1 MLPVIQANVIASD
14 NGPLA
19 PEQWSKLVCDKIVH
33 VSETAPQELREQVG
47 QFRNEIE
54 KLLAI
59 YFKQAMDSAEK
70 HTIKRFE

>member
-1 MLPVIQANVIASD
+1 MLPVIQANVIASN

-47 QFRNEIE
+47 QFRTEIE

>member
-33 VSETAPQELREQVG
+33 VSDSAPAELREQVL
-47 QFRNEIE
+47 QFRTEIE
-54 KLLAI
+54 KLLSI
-59 YFKQAMDSAEK
+59 YFGQAMESAER
-70 HTIKRFE
+70 HTLKRFE